1 MATVFY
7 CRRFSAGEAA
17 IRTRLGIVRFH
28 DGRAE
33 VHDPDLAAALRD
45 VSPVFQIEEE
55 APAEGAAR
63 PRATRTRRK
72 TPKET

>member
-1 MATVFY
+1 MATVFH
-7 CRRFSAGEAA
+7 CRRFPTGEAA
-17 IRTRLGIVRFH
+17 IRTRLGIVYFR
-28 DGRAE
+28 DGRA
-33 VHDPDLAAALRD
+33 VVTDDAVAAALRE
-45 VSPVFQIEEE
+45 VPPVFQIEEE